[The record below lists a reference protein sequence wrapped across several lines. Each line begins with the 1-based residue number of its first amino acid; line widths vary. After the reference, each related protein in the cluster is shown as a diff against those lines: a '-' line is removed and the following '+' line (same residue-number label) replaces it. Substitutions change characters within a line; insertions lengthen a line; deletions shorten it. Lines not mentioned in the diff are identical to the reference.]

1 MTILPTTLYIHSR
14 QMAKQSN
21 YRWKYFSGS
30 GHQTPFKICVVCT
43 IATKIS
49 VLLCYL
55 KQKSCSSVCLSVYR
69 IFAGYLES
77 VCVGRN
83 LFWGKHNFSIWFFDV
98 TYTSH
103 TSVSPSA
110 SLGLPWGL
118 SIRCHPPVVIVVVQ
132 DLMLIRVFLARLTI
146 SLIIIFSLTFV

>member
-1 MTILPTTLYIHSR
+1 MTILPTTLCIHSR

-55 KQKSCSSVCLSVYR
+55 KQKSCPSVCLSVYR

-103 TSVSPSA
+103 TSVSPSV
-110 SLGLPWGL
+110 SLGLPWGWAF
-118 SIRCHPPVVIVVVQ
+118 VVTHQSSSSSCRTSCSSGSFWLV
-132 DLMLIRVFLARLTI
+132 LPFL
-146 SLIIIFSLTFV
+146 

>member
-14 QMAKQSN
+14 QIAKQSN

-55 KQKSCSSVCLSVYR
+55 KQKSCPSVGLS
-69 IFAGYLES
+69 IEFSQDISS

-110 SLGLPWGL
+110 SLGLPRRL